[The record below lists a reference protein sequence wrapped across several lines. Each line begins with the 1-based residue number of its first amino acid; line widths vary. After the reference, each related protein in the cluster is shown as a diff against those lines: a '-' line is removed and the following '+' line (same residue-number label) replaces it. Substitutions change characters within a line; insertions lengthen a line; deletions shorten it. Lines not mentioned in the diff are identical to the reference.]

1 MEFFD
6 NLDPLLRM
14 FWYISLPASL
24 IFLVQTFMTFQGADA
39 SDGEDAYFDSDLSGT
54 DAPFQLFSLRN
65 MINFLLGLGWGGVWF
80 YATISNPAVLIS
92 VAVLIGAAF
101 VYLFF
106 LILKQVQKL
115 TKDNTFKI
123 TKTRNKTGTVYLRI
137 PAEKSGSGIVQVSV
151 NGAVH
156 ELKAVTDGDEI
167 PSGTMIRVVE
177 ILDDHL
183 VLVTKL

>member
-6 NLDPLLRM
+6 NLDPLLRA
-14 FWYISLPASL
+14 FWYIALPASL
-24 IFLVQTFMTFQGADA
+24 IFLVQTVMTFMGADA
-39 SDGEDAYFDSDLSGT
+39 SDGVDADFDSDLSGA

-65 MINFLLGLGWGGVWF
+65 MINFLLGLGWGGVSF
-80 YATISNPAVLIS
+80 YTTISNPALLII

-106 LILKQVQKL
+106 LIIKQVQKL
-115 TKDNTFKI
+115 AEDNTFKI
-123 TKTRNKTGTVYLRI
+123 TQTVQKTGTVYLRI
-137 PAEKSGSGIVQVSV
+137 PAQKSGSGIVQVSV

-183 VLVTKL
+183 ILVTKL

>member
-6 NLDPLLRM
+6 NLDPLLRA
-14 FWYISLPASL
+14 FWYIALPASL
-24 IFLVQTFMTFQGADA
+24 IFLVQTVMTFMGADA
-39 SDGEDAYFDSDLSGT
+39 SDGVDADFDSDLSGA

-65 MINFLLGLGWGGVWF
+65 MINFLLGLGWGGVSF
-80 YATISNPAVLIS
+80 YTTISNPALLIV

-106 LILKQVQKL
+106 LIIKQVQKL
-115 TKDNTFKI
+115 AEDNTFKI
-123 TKTRNKTGTVYLRI
+123 TQTIQKTGTVYLRI
-137 PAEKSGSGIVQVSV
+137 PAQKTGSGIVQVSV
-151 NGAVH
+151 NGSVH
-156 ELKAVTDGDEI
+156 ELKAVTDGGEI

-183 VLVTKL
+183 ILVTKL

>member
-6 NLDPLLRM
+6 NLDPLLRA
-14 FWYISLPASL
+14 FWYIALPASL
-24 IFLVQTFMTFQGADA
+24 IFLVQTVMTFMGADA
-39 SDGEDAYFDSDLSGT
+39 SDGVDADFDSDLSGA

-65 MINFLLGLGWGGVWF
+65 MINFLLGLGWGGVSF
-80 YATISNPAVLIS
+80 YTTISNPAVLII

-106 LILKQVQKL
+106 LIIKQVQKL
-115 TKDNTFKI
+115 AEDNTFKI
-123 TKTRNKTGTVYLRI
+123 TQTVQKTGTVYLRI
-137 PAEKSGSGIVQVSV
+137 PAQKSGSGIVQVSV
-151 NGAVH
+151 NGSVH

-183 VLVTKL
+183 ILVTKL

>member
-6 NLDPLLRM
+6 NTDSLLHA
-14 FWYISLPASL
+14 FWYIALPASF
-24 IFLVQTFMTFQGADA
+24 IFLVQTVMTFMGADE
-39 SDGEDAYFDSDLSGT
+39 SDGVDAYFDSDLSGT

-65 MINFLLGLGWGGVWF
+65 MINFLLGFGWAGVSF
-80 YATISNPAVLIS
+80 YMTISNPAHLIL

-101 VYLFF
+101 VYFFF
-106 LILKQVQKL
+106 LIIKQVQKL
-115 TKDNTFKI
+115 AEDNTFKI
-123 TKTRNKTGTVYLRI
+123 TQTVQKTGTVYLRI
-137 PAEKSGSGIVQVSV
+137 PAQKTGSGIVQVSV

>member
-6 NLDPLLRM
+6 NLDPLLRA
-14 FWYISLPASL
+14 FWYIALPASL
-24 IFLVQTFMTFQGADA
+24 IFLIQTIMTFMGADA
-39 SDGEDAYFDSDLSGT
+39 SDGVDADFDSDLSGA

-65 MINFLLGLGWGGVWF
+65 MINFLLGLGWGGVSF
-80 YATISNPAVLIS
+80 YTTISNPALLII

-106 LILKQVQKL
+106 LIIKQVQKL
-115 TKDNTFKI
+115 AEDNTFKI
-123 TKTRNKTGTVYLRI
+123 TQTVQKTGTVYLRI
-137 PAEKSGSGIVQVSV
+137 PAQKTGSGIVQVSV

-183 VLVTKL
+183 ILVTKL